1 MNQLFNKAPSFWE
14 SKNLFAYLLWPLS
27 YLFKIISNLRRL
39 AFELH
44 ILKSDYLP
52 VPLIIVGNIRVGGT
66 GKTPVVIELARE
78 LVKLGFHPGIISR
91 GYTQSSEQSKDQE
104 VGKSNKLTSIAVTP
118 FSDPAIFGDEPV
130 LMAST
135 LFDLNIPVWIGRDRL
150 ACGKALINQH
160 PECNVI
166 ISDDGLQHYRL
177 NRHPAREGGRDIE
190 VVVRD
195 GREDGNGFLMPA
207 GPLRESP
214 NRPRDITLQNQANVL
229 TPPYLAGAPVHKVSV
244 ALDYPYQLN
253 NPSLRKPLSDFS
265 GKLILAAAGLGNPEK
280 FFEILR
286 NAGLS
291 LKTLPLPDHF
301 SFEKNPFD
309 KESFASIEHILITEK
324 DAVKCQSLKDERIWV
339 VPLRA
344 QLPNELIDWI
354 NTVLHRTTS
363 SINSVQQNKI
373 R

>member
-1 MNQLFNKAPSFWE
+1 MSQFFKKAPSFWE
-14 SKNLFAYLLWPLS
+14 SKNLVAYLLWPLA

-39 AFELH
+39 AFD
-44 ILKSDYLP
+44 LKIIKSGHLA

-66 GKTPVVIELARE
+66 GKTPVVIELARQ

-91 GYTQSSEQSKDQE
+91 GYTQSSKNNTRDDAKNS
-104 VGKSNKLTSIAVTP
+104 SNNSSTHSIAVTP
-118 FSDPAIFGDEPV
+118 YSDPAIFGDEPV

-135 LFDLNIPVWIGRDRL
+135 LFDLNIPVWIGKDRL
-150 ACGKALINQH
+150 ACGQALINHH
-160 PECNVI
+160 PECDVI

-177 NRHPAREGGRDIE
+177 SRHPAREGGRDIE
-190 VVVRD
+190 IVVRD

-214 NRPRDITLQNQANVL
+214 SRPRDITIQNQANVL
-229 TPPYLAGAPVHKVSV
+229 TPPYIAGAPVFKVSV

-253 NPSLRKPLSDFS
+253 NPSQRKPLNEFS

-291 LKTLPLPDHF
+291 IKTLPLPDHF

-309 KESFASIEHILITEK
+309 KDAYSSIEHILITEK
-324 DAVKCQSLKDERIWV
+324 DAVKCQSLRDERIWV

-344 QLPNELIDWI
+344 QLPNDLMDWI
-354 NTVLHRTTS
+354 NTVLRRTPTQT
-363 SINSVQQNKI
+363 NSLQQK
-373 R
+373 